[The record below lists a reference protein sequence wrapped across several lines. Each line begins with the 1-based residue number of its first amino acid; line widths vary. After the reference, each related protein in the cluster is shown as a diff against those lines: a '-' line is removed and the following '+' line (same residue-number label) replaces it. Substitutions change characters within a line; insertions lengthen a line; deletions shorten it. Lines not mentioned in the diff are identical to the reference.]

1 MSLIL
6 IAQPTGAVH
15 ELFHIVL
22 GLHGHEALDHDAPGA
37 VDHSGLDVLIVD
49 PSWPD
54 GLGYAQ
60 RLRNVLPELPII
72 CISVHAPTPAAQ
84 ALQPVAHLSMPFPL
98 GELDRAVELAL
109 DAGSSGAC
117 G

>member
-1 MSLIL
+1 ML
-6 IAQPTGAVH
+6 V
-15 ELFHIVL
+15 
-22 GLHGHEALDHDAPGA
+22 LHGHEPFDHDTPG
-37 VDHSGLDVLIVD
+37 VLDHSGLHALIVD
-49 PSWPD
+49 PSWPE

-60 RLRNVLPELPII
+60 RLRHVLPELPIV
-72 CISVHAPTPAAQ
+72 CVGVHAPTPAAL
-84 ALQPVAHLSMPFPL
+84 ALQPVAHLAMPFRL